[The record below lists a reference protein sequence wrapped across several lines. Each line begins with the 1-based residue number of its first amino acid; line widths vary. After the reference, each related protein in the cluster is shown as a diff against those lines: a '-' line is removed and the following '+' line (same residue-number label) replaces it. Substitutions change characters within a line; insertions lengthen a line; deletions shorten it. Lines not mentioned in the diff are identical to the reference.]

1 MPANFGAFPVGDFP
15 SISET
20 EVVSSGDNL
29 PPPSRA
35 SQVQFVAQ
43 GNSHIFGVL
52 DLHVEPESF
61 AVHKQW
67 VPYPR

>member
-1 MPANFGAFPVGDFP
+1 M
-15 SISET
+15 
-20 EVVSSGDNL
+20 VSSGDNL